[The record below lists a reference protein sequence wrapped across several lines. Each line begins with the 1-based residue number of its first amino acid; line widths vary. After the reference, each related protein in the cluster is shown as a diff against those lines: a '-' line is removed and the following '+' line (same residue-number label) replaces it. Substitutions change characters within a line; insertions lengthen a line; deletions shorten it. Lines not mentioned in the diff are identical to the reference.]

1 MFKAIIFIRPSF
13 VLNKLYLIAANI
25 RLILISQLIFVLD
38 SNESDYKPFVYN
50 SMKIKIDG
58 FNDLI
63 FFVLIFSVYF
73 NLVLF
78 LQTDFIKLFN
88 KFNENK
94 LHIIKSNSKT
104 FQFVIIGFL
113 ITLVSILLYFSFFC
127 YC

>member
-1 MFKAIIFIRPSF
+1 MFKTIIFIRPSF

>member
-1 MFKAIIFIRPSF
+1 MFKTIIFIRPSF
-13 VLNKLYLIAANI
+13 VLNKFYLIAANI
-25 RLILISQLIFVLD
+25 RLILISKLIFVLD

-78 LQTDFIKLFN
+78 LKTDFIKLFN

-94 LHIIKSNSKT
+94 LHIIKNNSKT